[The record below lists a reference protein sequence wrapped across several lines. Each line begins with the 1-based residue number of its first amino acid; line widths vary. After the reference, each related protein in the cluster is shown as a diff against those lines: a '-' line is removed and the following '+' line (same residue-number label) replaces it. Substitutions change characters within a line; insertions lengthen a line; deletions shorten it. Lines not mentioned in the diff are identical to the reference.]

1 MSIACPYACRDHDGV
16 SLSLTALRH
25 ENPVE
30 LSSGVSKSSY
40 SACVKIGFILRTGK
54 LSAWRRRNA
63 STTASATSAF
73 TTTRPECSDPS
84 KPTRLT
90 VTIRSSLGSTG
101 QPSCHDA
108 PRSAA
113 VTVSTLE
120 LNGFGFPAGAA
131 AWAGGGCGAPVVDG
145 AAGAAMVEVVDVEV
159 VEVDVDVDVV
169 EEVDVVEGL

>member
-1 MSIACPYACRDHDGV
+1 MSIAWPYACSDHDGDP
-16 SLSLTALRH
+16 LSFTALRH
-25 ENPVE
+25 EKPVE

-54 LSAWRRRNA
+54 LSSWRRRNA
-63 STTASATSAF
+63 STTASPESAF

-101 QPSCHDA
+101 QPSCQDA

-113 VTVSTLE
+113 VTASMLE
-120 LNGFGFPAGAA
+120 LNGFGFRAGAA
-131 AWAGGGCGAPVVDG
+131 AAGGGGGGGVSVV
-145 AAGAAMVEVVDVEV
+145 AGAAWRTVVEVVDVV
-159 VEVDVDVDVV
+159 VVDVDVDVV
-169 EEVDVVEGL
+169 E